1 VLRPARGA
9 ALRARRV
16 YHRSEED
23 TMHLNLTEHETDL
36 LHGLLADYLP
46 ALCREVARTEQRDL
60 RHVLVERQEL
70 VERLVEQLG
79 GSPAA

>member
-1 VLRPARGA
+1 
-9 ALRARRV
+9 
-16 YHRSEED
+16 
-23 TMHLNLTEHETDL
+23 